1 MEENNIFGTRLK
13 ERRREKKLT
22 QKQLADMI
30 DAKHNSIS
38 DWENGKN
45 KPDPDTIERICEAL
59 DISASYL
66 LPSNRDKVDGEVE
79 ILHVSLYSGNSL
91 SDDLRKRLHD
101 LIDQLDYEDLKL
113 LNDISIRLKKG

>member
-91 SDDLRKRLHD
+91 SDDLRKCLHD